1 MRAAAMS
8 RSFCRRPVRY
18 TNAPSL
24 TNRCAVAS
32 PRPLL
37 PPVITATLP
46 CNLGIILF
54 LSDSGTRCQ
63 WIRQVCTHRIIDFP
77 IDALLATSFVPV
89 VQLALL
95 AAGACGRSE
104 TAVHC
109 GTRPRYQLSL

>member
-1 MRAAAMS
+1 MRAAAML

-18 TNAPSL
+18 TNAPSF

-54 LSDSGTRCQ
+54 LPDSG
-63 WIRQVCTHRIIDFP
+63 IPVPMARQVCAHGIIDFP
-77 IDALLATSFVPV
+77 IDALLATSFIPAI
-89 VQLALL
+89 QALL
-95 AAGACGRSE
+95 
-104 TAVHC
+104 
-109 GTRPRYQLSL
+109 LSALGLFQTG